1 MEYTSWIL
9 PAIAGTLLLSAFF
22 SGSEIVFVTANRLKI
37 EIRHRQGKTGAS
49 LASWFVNK
57 PENFLTTTL
66 VGNNFI
72 NIAYSTLMSFFLIQS
87 AGISD
92 ILVQT
97 LVSTTLLLLAG
108 EILPKSIARQF
119 ADRLVF
125 ILAFPLR
132 FFYGFLYPV
141 VWISRNASLILIR
154 LTGIQPES
162 YDRFF
167 NYKDVELILEEG
179 KSTGT
184 INQNESELIENVFEL
199 KDQRVRESMI
209 PRTDIVAIDQAS
221 SLQDCV
227 AAFLDSGFS
236 KIPVFDEEIDNI
248 TGIIHAHDLFQNP
261 ENLQK
266 IIRPVM
272 FVPEFKRSGELL
284 KEFRDKKT
292 SVAIVVDEFGG
303 TAGLVTL
310 EDLIEELVGDI
321 QDEYDT
327 DDTLLKQLDD
337 SVFLVSGRVL
347 VEDLN
352 EKFGIGMDQGDFETV
367 GGFVIHNSG
376 KIPHTGEKIIIG
388 SFTFTIIKATQNRID
403 LLKLQVNRQV

>member
-87 AGISD
+87 FGISD

-97 LVSTTLLLLAG
+97 LISTTLLLLAG

-141 VWISRNASLILIR
+141 VWVSRNASLVLIR
-154 LTGIQPES
+154 LTGIRPES
-162 YDRFF
+162 YDQFF
-167 NYKDVELILEEG
+167 NFKDVEMILEEG

-184 INQNESELIENVFEL
+184 INQDESELIENVFEL

-227 AAFLDSGFS
+227 AAFLESGFS

-248 TGIIHAHDLFQNP
+248 TGIIHAHDLFLNP

-337 SVFLVSGRVL
+337 SVFLVSGRTL

-403 LLKLQVNRQV
+403 LLKLQVNRQA